1 MRTITG
7 FFKKDY
13 CNFSSYD
20 NQRKI
25 ASLMDGL
32 KNSGRKI
39 IFSTKNIGVTRDI
52 KVSTFA
58 NMVALDSSYV
68 HGPISLEGVLVNM
81 AQRFTGSNNLS
92 WFSPQSNFGTRLVPK
107 ASAGRYIFLREA
119 TYLSTLYN
127 KADDLILENQ
137 IFEGAKVEPK
147 FYIPIIP
154 VLFVN
159 GNLGTTPGFKQLIL
173 PRDPKKIIKYLK
185 ERCQNKATDDSWVMP
200 YWNGFRGLVKQGATP
215 KQWIIDGVLEIK
227 NTSTVEVT
235 ELPINYT
242 RNDYVKVLD
251 DLEDAKVIAS
261 YQDLSD
267 TKKDIPLFIIKME
280 RKKLEEHNEESLLKL
295 LKLRTTISETY
306 FAFNEENK
314 IQEFENA
321 VEMMELYVKVR
332 EDHYHRRKVAQL
344 KIMKNEKDV
353 LEGKLA
359 FVKLVKSGNID
370 LVKMTDDVIKKVL
383 EDNNVVKIDNDY
395 DYLLSLSVKAV
406 RNDESKFK
414 DQIDAKQKEI
424 DTLANTEIH
433 QIWLEELKLLE
444 RKIS

>member
-1 MRTITG
+1 MKTISG

-39 IFSTKNIGVTRDI
+39 IFSTKNIGVAKDI

-58 NMVALDSSYV
+58 NMVALDSNYI

-92 WFSPQSNFGTRLVPK
+92 WFSPQSNFGTRLLPK

-137 IFEGAKVEPK
+137 VFEGARVEPK

-173 PRDPKKIIKYLK
+173 PRDPNKIIKYLK
-185 ERCQNKATDDSWVMP
+185 ETCQNKATDNSWVMP
-200 YWNGFRGLVKQGATP
+200 YWNGFRGTVKQGATS
-215 KQWIIDGVLEIK
+215 KQWIIDGVFEIK
-227 NTSTVEVT
+227 NTSTVEIT
-235 ELPINYT
+235 ELPVNYT
-242 RNDYVKVLD
+242 QSDYVKVLD
-251 DLEDAKVIAS
+251 ELEDNKLISS

-267 TKKDIPLFIIKME
+267 TKKDIPHFVVKME
-280 RKKLEEHNEESLLKL
+280 RKKLEEHGEESLIKL
-295 LKLRTTISETY
+295 LKLRTTVSETY

-314 IQEFENA
+314 IQEFEDVN
-321 VEMMELYVKVR
+321 EMMAQYIRVR
-332 EDHYHRRKVAQL
+332 EDHYEKRKVAQL
-344 KIMKNEKDV
+344 EIMKTEKAI
-353 LEGKLA
+353 LEGKLM
-359 FVKLVKSGNID
+359 FVELVKSEKID
-370 LVKMTDDVIKKVL
+370 LVKMSDADIKEVLESNNVIKF
-383 EDNNVVKIDNDY
+383 DNDY
-395 DYLLSLSVKAV
+395 DYLLSLSVKSV
-406 RNDESKFK
+406 RNDSSKFK
-414 DQIDAKQKEI
+414 DQIATKQKEI
-424 DTLANTEIH
+424 EVLSNTAIH